1 MSIENDKAGSCLI
14 RSSIIQ
20 NIKKPDRIPANL
32 AWKLH
37 EVLFSFKKRELSRKQ
52 ILEISKYTKQPFEQV
67 ASLFYN
73 TNLPNEAWL
82 EVNPK
87 TETEILQFYATT
99 VSLIYSNMRHNV
111 ESYAKYNS
119 RFILSDFCKRRQF
132 REILDYGASTG
143 EYCIFLAQQG
153 FKVSYCDVYG
163 ETWNFARWRFR
174 SRNLSINMLKPEDEP
189 SGKFDLIVCAEV
201 LEHIRDPPSLLKKF
215 CDELKPRGILAAT
228 WNFGEP
234 ASQHLREN
242 EKYTATM
249 SEILQGI
256 GFRKVCEN
264 YFQFLEKC
272 RE

>member
-1 MSIENDKAGSCLI
+1 MPVGNDKAGSCLI
-14 RSSIIQ
+14 GSKIIQ
-20 NIKKPDRIPANL
+20 NMKKPDRIPANL

-52 ILEISKYTKQPFEQV
+52 ISEISRYTNQPFEQV

-73 TNLPNEAWL
+73 TNLANEAWL

-99 VSLIYSNMRHNV
+99 LSLIYSNMRHNV

-119 RFILSDFCKRRQF
+119 RFILLDFCKKRRF
-132 REILDYGASTG
+132 REILDYGAGTG

-163 ETWNFARWRFR
+163 ETWNFASWRFR
-174 SRNLSINMLKPEDEP
+174 TRNLSVNMLKPEDEP
-189 SGKFDLIVCAEV
+189 CRKFDLIACAEV
-201 LEHIRDPPSLLKKF
+201 LEHVKDPPSLLKKF
-215 CDELKPRGILAAT
+215 YDELKPRGILAAT
-228 WNFGEP
+228 WNFRER

-242 EKYTATM
+242 EKYATTI
-249 SEILQGI
+249 SEILEKI
-256 GFRKVCEN
+256 GFRKVCDN
-264 YFQFLEKC
+264 YFHFLEK
-272 RE
+272 R